1 MGPLGTTWLKETAMS
16 RIPTHYIYRH
26 CITVKGKRICR
37 KNGGVFRIPIYDDTD
52 KSPG

>member
-1 MGPLGTTWLKETAMS
+1 MTRMPS
-16 RIPTHYIYRH
+16 HYIYRH

-52 KSPG
+52 KSPT